1 MVPSSDRLS
10 IASAEDATT
19 AARWA
24 LAISAFLRSSMSST
38 RPIAYCGAPLPSR
51 TATLLTWTQMTRP
64 SLRMKRFSI
73 V

>member
-1 MVPSSDRLS
+1 MVPSSDTLS

-24 LAISAFLRSSMSST
+24 LAISACLRSSMSRT
-38 RPIAYCGAPLPSR
+38 TPIAYCGTPCASR
-51 TATLLTWTQMTRP
+51 TGTLLTCAQVTRP
-64 SLRMKRFSI
+64 SLRTKRFSI